1 MLSINSQ
8 HDSRAL
14 PSLGKPRDSS
24 QGSQNEYKIEVNAIT
39 DETIQQIEELALSNA
54 CAGGIDIQNTINR
67 IGILQVTFMTTMY
80 LYIQYKWKSY
90 FKQLAPL
97 YS

>member
-1 MLSINSQ
+1 MGQ
-8 HDSRAL
+8 
-14 PSLGKPRDSS
+14 PRDLS
-24 QGSQNEYKIEVNAIT
+24 QGTQNEYKIEVNAIT

-67 IGILQVTFMTTMY
+67 IGIFQVISC
-80 LYIQYKWKSY
+80 LKCIDIHDKCKSY
-90 FKQLAPL
+90 IEQLAFL

>member
-1 MLSINSQ
+1 MGQ
-8 HDSRAL
+8 
-14 PSLGKPRDSS
+14 PRDLS
-24 QGSQNEYKIEVNAIT
+24 QGTQNEYKIEVNAIT

-67 IGILQVTFMTTMY
+67 IGIFLVIFMPAMY
-80 LYIQYKWKSY
+80 RYDKCKSY
-90 FKQLAPL
+90 IEQLAFL

>member
-1 MLSINSQ
+1 M
-8 HDSRAL
+8 
-14 PSLGKPRDSS
+14 GKPRDSS

-67 IGILQVTFMTTMY
+67 IGIFQVISC
-80 LYIQYKWKSY
+80 LKCIDIHDKCKSY
-90 FKQLAPL
+90 IEQLAFL

>member
-1 MLSINSQ
+1 MNSH
-8 HDSRAL
+8 HDSRVL

-67 IGILQVTFMTTMY
+67 IGIFQVISC
-80 LYIQYKWKSY
+80 LKCNS
-90 FKQLAPL
+90 
-97 YS
+97 

>member
-1 MLSINSQ
+1 M
-8 HDSRAL
+8 
-14 PSLGKPRDSS
+14 GKPRDSS

-54 CAGGIDIQNTINR
+54 CTGGIDIQNTINR
-67 IGILQVTFMTTMY
+67 IGIFQVIFMPPMY
-80 LYIQYKWKSY
+80 QYIHDKSKSY
-90 FKQLAPL
+90 TEQLAFL

>member
-1 MLSINSQ
+1 MNSQ

-14 PSLGKPRDSS
+14 PTLGKLRDSS
-24 QGSQNEYKIEVNAIT
+24 HSGSQNEYKIEMNAIT

-54 CAGGIDIQNTINR
+54 CSGGIDIQNTINR
-67 IGILQVTFMTTMY
+67 IGILQFTFMTTMY

>member
-1 MLSINSQ
+1 MGQ
-8 HDSRAL
+8 
-14 PSLGKPRDSS
+14 PRDLS
-24 QGSQNEYKIEVNAIT
+24 QGTQNEYKIEVNAIT

-67 IGILQVTFMTTMY
+67 IGIFLVIFMPAMY
-80 LYIQYKWKSY
+80 RYIHDKCKSY
-90 FKQLAPL
+90 IEQLAFL